1 MSKQVDKTR
10 TTCCAQQCFV
20 QLSFGRSLQTTG
32 PAMLGYVGVT
42 WPPFC
47 KPVLRK
53 QPGRSTW
60 PAIWRVPSLWHSMTL
75 SPLPFDKSWL
85 RPRSCRYFV
94 GVHKGV
100 VLNHISKQNCFQFS
114 KCLFFLKKLHLKSSN
129 SWNSIY
135 YKLNLYRHGTGV
147 VNENK
152 NMFIKS
158 EKTDNQST
166 SYKTIYYNSL

>member
-1 MSKQVDKTR
+1 MLRPTM
-10 TTCCAQQCFV
+10 F
-20 QLSFGRSLQTTG
+20 RSAIAIFWPELADYWASNVGICGSAVTPLLQ
-32 PAMLGYVGVT
+32 
-42 WPPFC
+42 
-47 KPVLRK
+47 
-53 QPGRSTW
+53 S
-60 PAIWRVPSLWHSMTL
+60 PSLWHSMTL